1 MYIDEAA
8 HPPQNPTSDPNKR
21 PSTVPALPF
30 LPSAPDP
37 DIGLYI
43 HARDSTVTKVSI
55 PPDCLAFQTGEAL
68 QVITGGKF
76 RAVPHFVRAGGAVKD
91 GSRVARNT
99 LAVFTQPGLDE
110 VVDRNTGTTFGELSR
125 EVMERFG

>member
-8 HPPQNPTSDPNKR
+8 HPPRIPTSDPTKR

-43 HARDSTVTKVSI
+43 HARDSTITKVSI

-91 GSRVARNT
+91 GSMVARNT
-99 LAVFTQPGLDE
+99 LAV
-110 VVDRNTGTTFGELSR
+110 
-125 EVMERFG
+125 

>member
-8 HPPQNPTSDPNKR
+8 HPPQIPATDPTKR

-68 QVITGGKF
+68 QVITRGKF

-91 GSRVARNT
+91 ESRVARNT
-99 LAVFTQPGLDE
+99 LAV
-110 VVDRNTGTTFGELSR
+110 
-125 EVMERFG
+125 